1 MIRRISLFA
10 LLTVLLMLLA
20 ACVPIQ
26 PMEGAGAA
34 AGDMATAMPT
44 QEAMAEATAMPAEE
58 MTGEA
63 TEEAMGEA
71 TAMPAEE
78 ATEEAMGEATAMP
91 MEEGTPMPVEP
102 DGGTGATGGATV
114 MASGN
119 DQLGAFVVDAAGM
132 TLYMF
137 DKDTPGVSN
146 CYDDCAVKWPPLL
159 VAEGEQPTAGEG
171 VTGALG
177 VTERTDGTYQVTF
190 NDLPLYYWWEDL
202 QPGDTLGQ
210 AVGDVWWVM
219 APDGTII
226 R

>member
-1 MIRRISLFA
+1 MPA
-10 LLTVLLMLLA
+10 
-20 ACVPIQ
+20 
-26 PMEGAGAA
+26 EEA
-34 AGDMATAMPT
+34 AGEATE
-44 QEAMAEATAMPAEE
+44 EAAGEATAMPAE
-58 MTGEA
+58 EA

-102 DGGTGATGGATV
+102 DGGTGATAGATV
-114 MASGN
+114 MAGGN
-119 DQLGAFVVDAAGM
+119 DELGEFVVDSAGM

-137 DKDTPGVSN
+137 DRDEPPISN
-146 CYDDCAVKWPPLL
+146 CYDDCATRWPPLL

-171 VTGALG
+171 VTGVLG
-177 VTERTDGTYQVTF
+177 VTERTDGTLQVTF
-190 NDLPLYYWWEDL
+190 NDWPLYYWWEDV
-202 QPGDTLGQ
+202 QPGDSLGQ

>member
-1 MIRRISLFA
+1 MFRRISLFA
-10 LLTVLLMLLA
+10 LLAVALLLAA

-34 AGDMATAMPT
+34 AGEM
-44 QEAMAEATAMPAEE
+44 ATAMPAEE
-58 MTGEA
+58 GMAEATAVPAEEA
-63 TEEAMGEA
+63 TEEAAGEA

-78 ATEEAMGEATAMP
+78 
-91 MEEGTPMPVEP
+91 GTPMPVEP
-102 DGGTGATGGATV
+102 GGGTGATGATV
-114 MASGN
+114 MAGGN
-119 DQLGAFVVDAAGM
+119 EELGAFVTDGNGM
-132 TLYMF
+132 ALYMF
-137 DKDTPGVSN
+137 DKDEPPISN

-171 VTGALG
+171 VTGTLG
-177 VTERTDGTYQVTF
+177 VTERTDGTFQVTL
-190 NDLPLYYWWEDL
+190 NDWPLYYWWEDL
-202 QPGDTLGQ
+202 QPGDSLGQ